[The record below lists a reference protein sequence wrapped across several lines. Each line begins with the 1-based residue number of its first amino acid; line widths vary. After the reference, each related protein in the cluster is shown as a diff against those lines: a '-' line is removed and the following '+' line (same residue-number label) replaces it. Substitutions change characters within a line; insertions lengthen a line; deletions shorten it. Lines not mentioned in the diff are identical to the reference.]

1 MCIRDR
7 FVRDNGGAGI
17 IPISVEKE
25 INGIQINDIKSPI
38 SKFLDLDI
46 VKNLYN
52 FFGVDHNQV
61 ILICAGEKNIVLECL
76 GKVRNKLAKEFDLI
90 DKEKF
95 NFLFVTDFPLFEFDS
110 DNNSWAAMH
119 HVFSSPNQDTIKYLE
134 NDPGKVIGNLFDL
147 VCNGVE
153 LGSGSIRIHEREV
166 QEKVF
171 SIIGYD
177 DTQVKER
184 FGPLLESFEYGAPPH
199 GGMGLGI
206 DRLVSTFLG
215 EDSIRDVISFP
226 KTQSA
231 SDLLWGAPSE
241 VEKEQ
246 KLELRIKNIE
256 DAKGKK

>member
-1 MCIRDR
+1 
-7 FVRDNGGAGI
+7 
-17 IPISVEKE
+17 
-25 INGIQINDIKSPI
+25 
-38 SKFLDLDI
+38 
-46 VKNLYN
+46 
-52 FFGVDHNQV
+52 
-61 ILICAGEKNIVLECL
+61 
-76 GKVRNKLAKEFDLI
+76 
-90 DKEKF
+90 
-95 NFLFVTDFPLFEFDS
+95 
-110 DNNSWAAMH
+110 MH
-119 HVFSSPNQDTIKYLE
+119 HVFSSPNQDTIEYLE

-153 LGSGSIRIHEREV
+153 LGSGSIRIHDRKV

-177 DTQVKER
+177 DSQVKER

-256 DAKGKK
+256 DEKGKK